1 MMDLEDIF
9 KKIVEDKY
17 YQLNLDKPNEDK
29 FSKIKFFEANAVG
42 AIGEEFIKTVM
53 SRFGS
58 VKNDGTIHDEYD
70 IQMDNN
76 IKLEVKTARKGNNDT
91 FQFNGINPAY
101 NYDYLICIG
110 VCPNKI
116 LYRIF
121 RKNNIQYIHNKDD
134 RGYRMIQKN
143 FNKEINKKLVSMNPG
158 NQVNLK
164 LTLNVNDMYDIC
176 YLDEEIKKIM
186 EKQHYINI

>member
-1 MMDLEDIF
+1 MDLEDIF

-186 EKQHYINI
+186 EK

>member
-1 MMDLEDIF
+1 MDLEDIF

-70 IQMDNN
+70 IQMENN
-76 IKLEVKTARKGNNDT
+76 
-91 FQFNGINPAY
+91 
-101 NYDYLICIG
+101 
-110 VCPNKI
+110 
-116 LYRIF
+116 
-121 RKNNIQYIHNKDD
+121 DD

-186 EKQHYINI
+186 EK